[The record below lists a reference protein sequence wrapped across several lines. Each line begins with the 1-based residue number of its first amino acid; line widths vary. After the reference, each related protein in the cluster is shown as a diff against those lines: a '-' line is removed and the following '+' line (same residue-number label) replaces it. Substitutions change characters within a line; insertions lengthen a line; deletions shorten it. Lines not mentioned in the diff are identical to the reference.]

1 MKIVNSHLLS
11 GFDNTLRNVISREQF
26 YMFSFFIFQQEAK
39 AGERLNLVFSP
50 HFFIVII
57 SNKTSSFLVIS
68 RLRPHSNKCSHFSW
82 MRFPIRS
89 IKWKRL
95 EWILENYFTTAQRP
109 PSRYCSWAF
118 YFVRL
123 FCKTRFLMTIWAPLT
138 CKYFKR
144 I

>member
-95 EWILENYFTTAQRP
+95 EWNIGELFYNRATTAE
-109 PSRYCSWAF
+109 SLLF
-118 YFVRL
+118 LGFL
-123 FCKTRFLMTIWAPLT
+123 FCSFVLQDSISHDDMSSFNMQI
-138 CKYFKR
+138 F
-144 I
+144 